1 MNQLE
6 QSIKVLANMTQRD
19 VERINKKDAIK
30 FHEVEQSVISAVDT
44 TPWTLTEEEE
54 VAPVPMALAI

>member
-1 MNQLE
+1 MDQLV
-6 QSIKVLANMTQRD
+6 QSIKILSEITQRD

-30 FHEVEQSVISAVDT
+30 LYKIEQSVISAVDT
-44 TPWTLTEEEE
+44 TPWTLTEEE

>member
-19 VERINKKDAIK
+19 VERINKKDVIK

>member
-30 FHEVEQSVISAVDT
+30 LYKIEQSVISAVDT

>member
-19 VERINKKDAIK
+19 IERINKKDVIK

-44 TPWTLTEEEE
+44 TPWTLTEEE

>member
-30 FHEVEQSVISAVDT
+30 LYKIEQSVISAVDT
-44 TPWTLTEEEE
+44 TPWTLTEEE